1 MLPYSIHEIY
11 EIITDGKRTDIKE
24 SYHEF
29 KEIYSNYPILEN
41 NKIQNVVTEDSNS
54 GYQFWINVFKD
65 SNVISSNGN
74 GNLIKQ
80 VKNLE
85 SGDTLVIADGAA
97 FGSLIESCMDS
108 FQTQINRRISLWL
121 PESFEYLI
129 LKAGIIQSE
138 KLKRI
143 LENVSEYVECE
154 RYESWERF
162 FTDILIELTDGGVEK
177 YSKDTLNEYYLQEWI
192 IEKIKK
198 QFPEEI
204 KI

>member
-1 MLPYSIHEIY
+1 
-11 EIITDGKRTDIKE
+11 
-24 SYHEF
+24 
-29 KEIYSNYPILEN
+29 
-41 NKIQNVVTEDSNS
+41 
-54 GYQFWINVFKD
+54 
-65 SNVISSNGN
+65 
-74 GNLIKQ
+74 
-80 VKNLE
+80 
-85 SGDTLVIADGAA
+85 
-97 FGSLIESCMDS
+97 MDS